1 MTRVLTFKGASFEDV
16 VLIGKKAHVLCS
28 LFNSG
33 QPVPKGFVITTNAYY
48 DFLSQTGLKAKLSN
62 LISCLETDQDAK
74 VEDISKQIQ
83 KHIIEQE
90 LPEDLK
96 EEIVDLY
103 SSAFISSTDTQ
114 NLIQYEGEPHVAIR
128 ISYLKERKDVFFDYS
143 PHFLN
148 VQGKEKL
155 IRIVKTCW
163 ASIFDTDAIIHREKN
178 DIDHMSISIAIIVQE
193 MVNPKASGIVY
204 TVDLNKNDSM
214 LIEAIKGFSDPLIK
228 GEITGDTFAVLRNTR
243 ELGPS
248 KSNEQSWGYFLKE
261 NKLIRQDIPTE
272 ERHMTALD
280 NISVERLA
288 EMAVKV
294 ENYFEWPQKIEFI
307 VDDNIYI
314 IESNTLDIGD
324 YEPIV
329 EPEKE
334 PEVKPEIDM
343 VDVDEAEDYEDY
355 AKPPL
360 EKDDV
365 FVEYYDEE
373 KIEKEKKESL
383 FDDFK
388 DVPEYDSLR
397 TEIIDVFRKYKVINP
412 NIKEA
417 LDLLKNDI
425 LKILDER

>member
-33 QPVPKGFVITTNAYY
+33 IPVPKGFVITTKAYH
-48 DFLSQTGLKAKLSN
+48 DFLSETGLKAKLSN
-62 LISCLETDQDAK
+62 LISCLETDQDAR

-83 KHIIEQE
+83 KHIIDQE
-90 LPEDLK
+90 LPEELR
-96 EEIVDLY
+96 EEIIDLY

-114 NLIQYEGEPHVAIR
+114 NLIQYEGEPHVAVR
-128 ISYLKERKDVFFDYS
+128 MSYLKDRKDVFFDYS
-143 PHFLN
+143 PHYLN
-148 VQGKEKL
+148 VRGDEKL
-155 IRIVKTCW
+155 LRIIKTCW
-163 ASIFDTDAIIHREKN
+163 ASIFDTEAIIHREKSN
-178 DIDHMSISIAIIVQE
+178 IDHMSISIAIIVQE
-193 MVNPKASGIVY
+193 MANPKASGLIY
-204 TVDLNKNDSM
+204 TVDPNKKSSM
-214 LIEAIKGFSDPLIK
+214 RIEAIKGFSDPLIK
-228 GEITGDTFAVLRNTR
+228 RDILGDTFQVDRNTR

-248 KSNEQSWGYFLKE
+248 KSNEQAWGYFLKD
-261 NKLIRQDIPTE
+261 NKLARQDIPAE

-288 EMAVKV
+288 EVAAKV

-307 VDDNIYI
+307 VDDEIYI
-314 IESNTLDIGD
+314 IESNTLDVDD

-329 EPEKE
+329 QVME
-334 PEVKPEIDM
+334 PEVEPEEDM
-343 VDVDEAEDYEDY
+343 VDVDDGEDYEDY
-355 AKPPL
+355 AKPPP

-373 KIEKEKKESL
+373 KIDTPEKDSL

-388 DVPEYDSLR
+388 DVPEYEDSLR
-397 TEIIDVFRKYKVINP
+397 TEVIDVFRKYTVINP

-417 LDLLKNDI
+417 LELLKKDI